1 MIVQHSVPSGN
12 AGVASL
18 LRLWP
23 FWLVLVLFEAA
34 LWLLL
39 SLKFR
44 QPCAV
49 VALAAGL
56 TLGVAIQMGG
66 GRRLRGAFWAVGLTL
81 LTVGLALYGQA
92 SFHVARV
99 LGLPPLRSLADT
111 GTGFAQ
117 LVLEGLLSR
126 SDWWLV
132 LTGFVLAAVMGYGLR
147 LPNRKKVSPSA

>member
-1 MIVQHSVPSGN
+1 MIVQHSVPRGN
-12 AGVASL
+12 AGGPSL

-56 TLGVAIQMGG
+56 TLGVAVQMAGA
-66 GRRLRGAFWAVGLTL
+66 RQLRGALWALALML
-81 LTVGLALYGQA
+81 LTAGLALYGQA
-92 SFHVARV
+92 AFHVARV
-99 LGLPPLRSLADT
+99 LSLSPLRSLAET
-111 GTGFAQ
+111 GSGFAQ
-117 LVLEGLLSR
+117 LVLDGLLSPL
-126 SDWWLV
+126 DWWLV
-132 LTGFVLAAVMGYGLR
+132 AAGLLLAAISGFGLR
-147 LPNRKKVSPSA
+147 LPRRHSGAASR

>member
-1 MIVQHSVPSGN
+1 M
-12 AGVASL
+12 

-23 FWLVLVLFEAA
+23 FWLVIVLFEAS

-66 GRRLRGAFWAVGLTL
+66 GRRLLGAFCAVGLML

-92 SFHVARV
+92 AFHVARV
-99 LGLPPLRSLADT
+99 LGLSPLQSLAET
-111 GTGFAQ
+111 GTEFAQ

-126 SDWWLV
+126 SDWWLI
-132 LTGFVLAAVMGYGLR
+132 LAGFVLAAVMGYGLR
-147 LPNRKKVSPSA
+147 LPRRKITAASA